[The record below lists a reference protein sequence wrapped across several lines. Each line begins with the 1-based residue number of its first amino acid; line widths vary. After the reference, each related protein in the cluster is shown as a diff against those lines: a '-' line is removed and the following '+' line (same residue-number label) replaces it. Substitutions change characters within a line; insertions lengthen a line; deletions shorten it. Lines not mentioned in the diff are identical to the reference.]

1 MAAKCFFGCLFNMW
15 FPSHQRRHLCVLFRF
30 LFFGVFF
37 SLGGASNF
45 CFHVVYVFVTLYR
58 SHWMST
64 IRDRNLGWHR
74 TSSFS
79 IAQLVRFLFV
89 VLRIKVLKNHDIGQ
103 VGRVKILMHLD
114 SHKFYI
120 NYHQVNSNFKIKTK
134 VHVFIN
140 VIGYFEP
147 TKHTCLRY

>member
-1 MAAKCFFGCLFNMW
+1 MAAKCFFGCLYNMW
-15 FPSHQRRHLCVLFRF
+15 FPSHQPRHLCIVSFFVLR
-30 LFFGVFF
+30 GFF

-120 NYHQVNSNFKIKTK
+120 NYHQGNSNFRTKTK
-134 VHVFIN
+134 VHKFVY
-140 VIGYFEP
+140 VIGYFAP
-147 TKHTCLRY
+147 TKRTFMRY

>member
-15 FPSHQRRHLCVLFRF
+15 FPSHQRRHFCIV
-30 LFFGVFF
+30 LFFGGFF
-37 SLGGASNF
+37 FTCGTSNF
-45 CFHVVYVFVTLYR
+45 CFHVVFVFVTLYR

-64 IRDRNLGWHR
+64 IKRSKSGMAQGIIFLY
-74 TSSFS
+74 S
-79 IAQLVRFLFV
+79 IASS
-89 VLRIKVLKNHDIGQ
+89 ISICGSKNKGLKYHDIGQ
-103 VGRVKILMHLD
+103 VEPVKILIQLD

-120 NYHQVNSNFKIKTK
+120 YHHQVNSNFKIKTK

-147 TKHTCLRY
+147 TKRTCLRY